1 MSDNTVPNL
10 SECADE
16 LAQSLNTNN
25 VIDNSA
31 QEKSNTISQ
40 EECDDFDT
48 NLCQPLDAFS
58 NSIQPPMLQRSA
70 SSAVHAPPMLQRSAS
85 SAVHAPPMLQRIAS
99 SVVQSYLEC
108 GGSEHFT
115 GFECGADTS
124 TRNRSNSVVDDSD
137 DHDTSDDPSNP
148 LNIFFFGTP
157 HSVVRSGSGTFPCLA
172 NLTDDK
178 SQQTCEEN
186 TRGL

>member
-31 QEKSNTISQ
+31 QEKSNTTSQ

-58 NSIQPPMLQRSA
+58 NSIQ
-70 SSAVHAPPMLQRSAS
+70 PPMLQRSAS